1 MKTLSVAIVAC
12 ALIMA
17 CDQGTSPGVTIL
29 TASFTLADT
38 AGKGISTIRSGED
51 FVMSFSLI
59 NTTLDTLT
67 YGWGYGGPVGFRILQ
82 NDSAIATS
90 VDGYVFPEVFLHGYL
105 APGDTMRAQWKAPNT
120 PVRISKVVL
129 APGTYQA
136 WVGFPNFHE
145 AKVNPIPPITFIVV
159 L

>member
-1 MKTLSVAIVAC
+1 
-12 ALIMA
+12 MA
-17 CDQGTSPGVTIL
+17 CDQGTSPGVSIL
-29 TASFTLADT
+29 TASFTLTDT
-38 AGKGISTIRSGED
+38 SGRGIPQVRSGED
-51 FVMSFSLI
+51 FLMSFSLI

-67 YGWGYGGPVGFRILQ
+67 YESGYGGPVGFRILQ
-82 NDSAIATS
+82 NDSTIATS
-90 VDGYVFPEVFLHGYL
+90 ADGYAFPEAFLRGYL

-120 PVRISKVVL
+120 PARIPKVVL

-145 AKVNPIPPITFIVV
+145 AKVNPIPTIAFIVV